1 MNNID
6 TEELE
11 REIKACPITRIKI
24 SDTEVYSKHPFRV
37 VHNKALEM
45 LAEDIKENGL
55 LEPIIVRVIGFGG
68 KYEILSGHRRIA
80 ALKLNGSD
88 EVDARIMNFTDTE
101 AANVVIKSNLLQRE
115 KVLPSERA
123 RIYMLRNECL
133 KKEKYGSQYAGRTEI
148 TDEIKKILAKEFNVS
163 ATSIFEYI
171 RLNNLIEELLYA
183 LDGGIIKFKIAV
195 ALSTFPKRRQVI
207 IYKYF
212 FEEEKAVLNN
222 EYIKKMKKYITNL
235 TEEILEQI
243 TSELNA
249 PKKKA
254 EKPVDTFVN
263 KYISHFKSE
272 QELFDRLEKLLIV
285 YLENEKHLDKAGGE

>member
-11 REIKACPITRIKI
+11 SQIESQPIVRIKI
-24 SDTEVYSKHPFRV
+24 ADAVPYSKHPFRV

-45 LAEDIKENGL
+45 LAADIKEHGL
-55 LEPIIVRVIGFGG
+55 INPVIVRVIGFGG
-68 KYEILSGHRRIA
+68 KYEILSGHRRME
-80 ALKLNGSD
+80 ALKLNSEEYAD
-88 EVDARIMNFTDTE
+88 VRVMKFTDIE
-101 AANVVIKSNLLQRE
+101 AANVVIKSNLLQRD

-148 TDEIKKILAKEFNVS
+148 TDEIKKILAEEFNVS
-163 ATSIFEYI
+163 VTSIFEYI
-171 RLNNLIEELLYA
+171 RLNNLIEELLNA
-183 LDGGIIKFKIAV
+183 LDEGIVKFKIAV
-195 ALSTFPKRRQVI
+195 ALSTFPKKRQVI

-212 FEEEKAVLNN
+212 FEDEKAVLNN

-243 TSELNA
+243 TAELNA

-254 EKPVDTFVN
+254 EKPVDTFVK
-263 KYISHFKSE
+263 KYIGHFKSE
-272 QELFDRLEKLLIV
+272 QEMIERLEKLLIV
-285 YLENEKHLDKAGGE
+285 YLENEKHSDKAGDE